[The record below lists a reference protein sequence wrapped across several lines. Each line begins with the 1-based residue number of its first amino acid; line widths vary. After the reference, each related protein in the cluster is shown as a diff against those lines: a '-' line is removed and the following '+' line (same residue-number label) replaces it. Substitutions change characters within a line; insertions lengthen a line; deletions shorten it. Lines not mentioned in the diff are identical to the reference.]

1 MEKQAWKLGKDL
13 GSGPQKKSKP
23 FPTHTPV
30 DWKLLLTFLI
40 LNDWETMSA
49 ITPKYQG
56 EYIKSEAAK
65 WAPIVKKSGATAEYL
80 NY

>member
-1 MEKQAWKLGKDL
+1 
-13 GSGPQKKSKP
+13 
-23 FPTHTPV
+23 
-30 DWKLLLTFLI
+30 
-40 LNDWETMSA
+40 MSV